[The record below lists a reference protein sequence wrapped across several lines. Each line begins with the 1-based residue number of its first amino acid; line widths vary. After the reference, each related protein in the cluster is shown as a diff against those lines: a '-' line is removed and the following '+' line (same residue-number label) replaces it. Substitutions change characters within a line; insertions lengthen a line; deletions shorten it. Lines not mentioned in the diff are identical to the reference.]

1 MPARKA
7 LPSKGG
13 DRARSGARTRRGGL
27 RRPSV
32 PFWLLLALLL
42 ALALSIFIRCKVTP
56 KGGEKAAAPVAKKEA
71 PAPAIKREAK
81 KPRVQV
87 PEPPMA
93 PESPPAEKATPA
105 IPSPLPPGLERR
117 ISLVIDDVG
126 YRLDLA
132 EAAADK
138 LPKAT
143 AFAVIPFLP
152 HSEASAQFL
161 KDRGFAILLHCPMEP
176 ERSAQWKSTPGT
188 LMVGMPKDEVERI
201 LDSDLKAVP
210 GAEGVNNHMGSLAT
224 TDRPLMEGVMAA
236 LRGRGLY
243 FLDSRTSVRTVAY
256 EVARAAG
263 VKTAFRAVFLDD
275 VDEDG
280 AIIAQIDLW
289 AARSEREGAPVAI
302 GHLRPRT
309 IDALA
314 FRLPYWR
321 SKGVRLSPLRE
332 VVH

>member
-1 MPARKA
+1 MP
-7 LPSKGG
+7 L
-13 DRARSGARTRRGGL
+13 
-27 RRPSV
+27 
-32 PFWLLLALLL
+32 WLILALLV
-42 ALALSIFIRCKVTP
+42 ALALSVFIRCKVTS
-56 KGGEKAAAPVAKKEA
+56 KEGEKEAAPVTRREISA
-71 PAPAIKREAK
+71 PAVKRETK
-81 KPRVQV
+81 KPRKQAL
-87 PEPPMA
+87 EPPVM
-93 PESPPAEKATPA
+93 PESPPAEKNTPPV
-105 IPSPLPPGLERR
+105 PSPLPPGPERR
-117 ISLVIDDVG
+117 VSLVLDDVG

-132 EAAADK
+132 QAAADK

-152 HSEASAQFL
+152 HSEASAQLL
-161 KDRGFAILLHCPMEP
+161 KERGFAVLLHCPMEP
-176 ERSAQWKSTPGT
+176 EGSGHWKSTPGT
-188 LMVGMPKDEVERI
+188 LLVGMPREEVKRI

-224 TDRPLMEGVMAA
+224 TDRLLMDGVMAA
-236 LRGRGLY
+236 LRPRGLY
-243 FLDSRTSVRTVAY
+243 FLDSRTSVRTVAF
-256 EVARAAG
+256 EAARAAG
-263 VKTAFRAVFLDD
+263 VKAAFRAVFLDD

-321 SKGVRLSPLRE
+321 SKGVRVAPLRE